1 MDWPLDTASTGA
13 LGTSLTL
20 FAGAIA
26 ALMKA
31 RAKTNEAHAA
41 RVEASAKARLIDAE
55 REKTGVHALA
65 EAREDLAERLDRVE
79 SEHKAERAEWLAK
92 FERQDRRL
100 DVQEAALGDA
110 RSETTRI
117 RWELD
122 NAQSEL
128 RTTREY
134 VEQLQAQNAK
144 QGEQLAAQDS
154 QIRGLKAR
162 VLELER
168 ELAASEGR
176 AQKLA
181 DELHDKKR
189 AMGAGYMSAS
199 PLTPIPPAPRV
210 PKR

>member
-1 MDWPLDTASTGA
+1 MDWPLDTATTGA
-13 LGTSLTL
+13 LGTSITL
-20 FAGAIA
+20 FAGAVA
-26 ALMKA
+26 ALLKA
-31 RAKTNEAHAA
+31 RAKTTEANA
-41 RVEASAKARLIDAE
+41 RVLVLGAE

-65 EAREDLAERLDRVE
+65 EAREDLADRLDRVE
-79 SEHKAERAEWLAK
+79 AEHKAERAEWLAK

-100 DVQEAALGDA
+100 DVQEAALTDA
-110 RSETTRI
+110 RRETTRI
-117 RWELD
+117 QWELD
-122 NAQSEL
+122 NAQAEL
-128 RTTREY
+128 RTTKEF

-144 QGEQLAAQDS
+144 QSEQLAVQDT

-181 DELHDKKR
+181 DELHDNKR
-189 AMGAGYMSAS
+189 AVGSGYMSAS